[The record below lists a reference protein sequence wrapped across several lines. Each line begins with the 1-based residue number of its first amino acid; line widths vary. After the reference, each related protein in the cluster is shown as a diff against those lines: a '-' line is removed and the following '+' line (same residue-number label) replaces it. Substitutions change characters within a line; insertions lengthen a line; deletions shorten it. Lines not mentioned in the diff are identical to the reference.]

1 MQIDGDAARVRL
13 AFLPKGFNV
22 MEKFSNLAIIGG
34 GIVGC
39 ATALSIITRNPELKV
54 TLFEKEPHLAGH
66 QTGHNSGVIHAGLY
80 YRPGSLKATTCCS
93 GREALYRFCIEHGI
107 PHQRCGK
114 VVVAVDETELPALGE
129 LERRGQANG
138 LEGLQRLTPA
148 ELKKRE
154 PHVSGIGGLFVPQTG
169 IVDYVQ
175 VANKM
180 AEIFQSRGG
189 VINLG
194 APVRRIRKENDNYLI
209 QSGSNSISVGALI
222 NCAGLHADRIAR
234 LAGLHPSVQI
244 VPFRGEYYRL
254 KKESSRLVKH
264 LIYPVPNPQMP
275 FLGVHFT
282 RMIDD
287 MVEAGPNAVLA
298 MQREGYRRRDI
309 SPSDLMRTLAFSG
322 FWRLSARFWRLG
334 IEEYGRSFSKALFV
348 KSLQR
353 LIPEIRRDDLV
364 PGGSGVRAQAVDD
377 RGQLLD
383 DFHIICEE
391 RMIHVLNAPSPAA
404 TASLSIGEQ
413 IADQF
418 MSLPSQ

>member
-1 MQIDGDAARVRL
+1 MNTTAD
-13 AFLPKGFNV
+13 
-22 MEKFSNLAIIGG
+22 LAIIGG
-34 GIVGC
+34 GIIGC
-39 ATALSIITRNPELKV
+39 ATALAIITRKPGLKV
-54 TLFEKEPHLAGH
+54 VLFEKEAQLATH

-80 YRPGSLKATTCCS
+80 YRPGSLKASTCCS
-93 GREALYRFCIEHGI
+93 GREALYRFCIEHDI

-114 VVVAVDETELPALGE
+114 LVVAVDDSEVPALEE
-129 LERRGQANG
+129 LERRGRANG
-138 LEGLQRLTPA
+138 LEGLQRLSPV
-148 ELKKRE
+148 ELRERE
-154 PHVSGIGGLFVPQTG
+154 PHVSGIDGLFVPQTG

-175 VANKM
+175 VTRKM
-180 AEIFQSRGG
+180 AEIFRAHGGEIKLDMPISR
-189 VINLG
+189 IH
-194 APVRRIRKENDNYLI
+194 KENDGYLL
-209 QSGSNSISVGALI
+209 QSGHNSFRTGTLI

-234 LAGLHPSVQI
+234 LTGLHPPVQI

-287 MVEAGPNAVLA
+287 TVEAGPNAVLA
-298 MQREGYRRRDI
+298 MKREGYRRRDI
-309 SPSDLMRTLAFSG
+309 SPSDLIQTIAFSG

-334 IEEYGRSFSKALFV
+334 IEEYMRSFSKALFV

-353 LIPEIRRDDLV
+353 LVPEILCDDLI

-383 DFHIICEE
+383 DFHIISEG

-413 IADQF
+413 IADRVVGLF
-418 MSLPSQ
+418 S